1 MNKKIAVTF
10 IGLVFLLMPLVS
22 SASTFEMAKE
32 SKINF
37 VAKIT
42 GSSFKGECETVTGTA
57 ILDAEGK
64 KLTAIEWALKAED
77 IKTGM
82 DQRDGHMYKKYLKT
96 KDFPMVTFKAAELE
110 LPAPGKSKQVEGTF
124 KIHGQEKN
132 LKVLFTMSENT
143 PDKISLS
150 ATWTLN
156 IGDFGIKQPKF
167 MVVKMEKELQM
178 EAQIVLARK
187 KQ

>member
-1 MNKKIAVTF
+1 MAATF
-10 IGLVFLLMPLVS
+10 DV
-22 SASTFEMAKE
+22 AKD
-32 SKINF
+32 SQLSF

-42 GSSFKGECETVTGTA
+42 GSSFKGECETITGTA
-57 ILDAEGK
+57 TLDAENK
-64 KLTAIEWALKAED
+64 KLTALAFSLKAED

-96 KDFPMVTFKAAELE
+96 KDFPMVTFKAAELA
-110 LPAPGKSKQVEGTF
+110 LPAPGKSKTVEGTF
-124 KIHGQEKN
+124 GLHGQEKN
-132 LKVLFTMSENT
+132 LKVLFTLAENT
-143 PDKISLS
+143 ADKIVLK

-167 MVVKMEKELQM
+167 MVVKMDKELQM

>member
-1 MNKKIAVTF
+1 MNKRIV
-10 IGLVFLLMPLVS
+10 VFLLSFALLLAPSVS
-22 SASTFEMAKE
+22 TASTFEVGKE

-57 ILDAEGK
+57 ALDADGK
-64 KLTAIEWALKAED
+64 KFTAIEWSLKAED

-96 KDFPMVTFKAAELE
+96 KDFPMVTFKASELE
-110 LPAPGKSKQVEGTF
+110 LPAPGKSKTVEGTF
-124 KIHGQEKN
+124 GIHGQEKV
-132 LKVLFTMSENT
+132 LKVLFTMVESAA
-143 PDKISLS
+143 DKMVLK